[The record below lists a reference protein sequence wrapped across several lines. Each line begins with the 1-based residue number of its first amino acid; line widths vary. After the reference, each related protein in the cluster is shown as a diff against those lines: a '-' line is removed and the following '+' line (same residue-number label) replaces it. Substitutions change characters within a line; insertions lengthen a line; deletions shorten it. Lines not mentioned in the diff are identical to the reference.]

1 MSDASTHLKA
11 LFARTDLRAAEMDAA
26 IGAIMDGEWTPAQ
39 AGAFLGALA
48 TKGETADELI
58 GAARAMRC
66 RSLRVEHELETV
78 VDVCGTGGDGAGTIN
93 VSTCAGV
100 VLAACGVAVAKHG
113 NRAASSRSGSADVL
127 EALDVRIDEPPADAR
142 ARLES
147 GRFAFLFAQHYHPA
161 MKAVAPVRRELRART
176 VFNLLGPLTNPA
188 RATHQLIGVA
198 NAAHVDLVGTAL
210 CGLGARAGAVVHAAS
225 GIDEVA
231 GDAPT
236 DVYQFD
242 RDSVR
247 RYRIDPAE
255 HGIFAPPGALAGGD
269 PADNAAALLAILQG
283 ERSPRADVIAL
294 NVALALVVAEHA
306 ASLAEGLATARV
318 RMHDGSALAVLETL
332 RRPAALAA

>member
-1 MSDASTHLKA
+1 MSEAAGHLKA
-11 LFARTDLRAAEMDAA
+11 LFARADLSAGDMDVA

-58 GAARAMRC
+58 GAAHAMRG
-66 RSLRVEHELETV
+66 RSLRVEHGLGTV

-93 VSTCAGV
+93 VSTCAGI

-127 EALDVRIDEPPADAR
+127 EALDVRIDEPPDDAR

-198 NAAHVDLVGTAL
+198 NAAHVELVGTAL

-236 DVYQFD
+236 DVYQFG
-242 RDSVR
+242 RGEVR

-255 HGIFAPPGALAGGD
+255 HGISAPPGALAGGD

-306 ASLAEGLATARV
+306 ASLAEGLAAARV
-318 RMHDGSALAVLETL
+318 RMRDGSALAVLETL

>member
-1 MSDASTHLKA
+1 MSEATGHLKA
-11 LFARTDLRAAEMDAA
+11 LFARSDLAAGDMDAA

-58 GAARAMRC
+58 GAARAMRG
-66 RSLRVEHELETV
+66 RSLRVEHGLDTV

-93 VSTCAGV
+93 VSTCAGI
-100 VLAACGVAVAKHG
+100 VLAACGIAVAKHG

-127 EALDVRIDEPPADAR
+127 EALDVRIDEPPSDAR

-198 NAAHVDLVGTAL
+198 NAAHVELVGTAL

-242 RDSVR
+242 RGGVR

-255 HGIFAPPGALAGGD
+255 HGISAPAGALAGGD

-306 ASLAEGLATARV
+306 TSIAEGLAAARL